1 MIKKSI
7 EKCIATIAVTTVAL
21 TSLFTAAAPLPRT
34 LSIEF
39 ADIKGLVNPRY
50 SVTEQLNR
58 NIDYRPYKLT
68 FHIWRDPFSAEYA
81 RYIAEYLCEIYTA
94 DKNAWLFHRFKT
106 VEIQKRFSAS
116 GYRLALSGADC
127 SAMIVQDWSET
138 QLKAFF
144 KQRLKRF

>member
-7 EKCIATIAVTTVAL
+7 EKRIATITVTTVAL
-21 TSLFTAAAPLPRT
+21 TSLFTAAAPLPRS
-34 LSIEF
+34 LSMEF

-81 RYIAEYLCEIYTA
+81 AILRNIYV
-94 DKNAWLFHRFKT
+94 RFTPLTKML
-106 VEIQKRFSAS
+106 
-116 GYRLALSGADC
+116 GYF
-127 SAMIVQDWSET
+127 IV
-138 QLKAFF
+138 LKP
-144 KQRLKRF
+144 

>member
-1 MIKKSI
+1 MFDIINKLISTNYIMYADWYTYTTQKRKTMIKKSI
-7 EKCIATIAVTTVAL
+7 EKRIATIAVTAVAL

-39 ADIKGLVNPRY
+39 ADIKGLVDPRY

-106 VEIQKRFSAS
+106 V
-116 GYRLALSGADC
+116 
-127 SAMIVQDWSET
+127 
-138 QLKAFF
+138 
-144 KQRLKRF
+144 